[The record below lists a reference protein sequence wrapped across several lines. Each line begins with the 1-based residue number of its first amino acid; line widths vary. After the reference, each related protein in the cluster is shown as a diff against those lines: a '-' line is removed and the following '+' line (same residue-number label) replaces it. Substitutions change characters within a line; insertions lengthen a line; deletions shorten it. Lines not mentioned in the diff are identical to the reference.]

1 MLLPIL
7 EFYKKPSKLVH
18 HIHIISSIITTYLVE
33 GKFLIC
39 QNVLPEDSVSLL
51 VLAVGSVE
59 EEEEAVVTAGIVAGE
74 EMATD
79 DFDNGCINVLFC
91 CWSFKTFS
99 GSLLSFW
106 L

>member
-1 MLLPIL
+1 M
-7 EFYKKPSKLVH
+7 
-18 HIHIISSIITTYLVE
+18 
-33 GKFLIC
+33 
-39 QNVLPEDSVSLL
+39 
-51 VLAVGSVE
+51 E

-99 GSLLSFW
+99 GSLLSFG